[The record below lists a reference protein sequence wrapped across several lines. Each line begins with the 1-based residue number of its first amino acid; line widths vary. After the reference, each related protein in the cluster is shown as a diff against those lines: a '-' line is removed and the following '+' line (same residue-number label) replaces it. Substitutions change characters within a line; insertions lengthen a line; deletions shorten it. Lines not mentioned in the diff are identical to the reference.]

1 MSPVQKDRI
10 YYVKLSMANMA
21 TSIARDKLLS
31 LGTCIGKLTKTGKF
45 RCAITSPRSSANH

>member
-1 MSPVQKDRI
+1 
-10 YYVKLSMANMA
+10 MANMA

-45 RCAITSPRSSANH
+45 RRTNIHLETQQTEMLTYQ